1 MSAPNPNLFETSG
14 SKVSEADRVNVLGVG
29 ISAINMDIALKVITD
44 AIRRREKGYICVSDV
59 RSVMEAYDNEYV
71 RRVLN
76 EAMLCTP
83 DGMPLVWLSHVAGR
97 RHVRRVYGPD
107 LMLALC
113 ELSCREGF
121 RHFFYGG
128 SGGTAA
134 QLAAVLQK
142 RFPGLQVT
150 GWYEPPFRPLQPDEE
165 QQLVDM
171 VREQQPDIF
180 WVGLSTPK
188 QDKFMAEYL
197 AKLDVTVMVGVGAA
211 FDFHTGRVK
220 QAPRWMQQWGLE
232 WVFRLYQEPRR
243 LWRRYLRNNPRFLAQ
258 IVLQQ
263 FGLKKFDLRRRATKP
278 AVLVIVENLPVPLDR
293 RVWQEACALRDAG
306 YEVSVICPQSR
317 GFVIPAEK
325 LDGINVYRHWIS
337 EEAGGFSGFF
347 REYGSALWGEW
358 WLAWKAWRRHRFK
371 VIHLCNP
378 PDLLFLI
385 AWPFKLLGV
394 KIVCDVH
401 DLWPE
406 MFEAKFG
413 HRGLFY
419 WVVRTA
425 ERLTYECADV
435 VMATNHSVK
444 NVALTRGKRS
454 AKRVFVVRT
463 APKIKDVDRPV
474 DPALRKGRQLLV
486 GYIGVMGDVDGVNYL
501 IDAADHIINR
511 RGRNDVQFLAM
522 GTGAEYERLLEQRD
536 RLGLKDYVDM
546 PGHVSNEFLF
556 TALRTIDL
564 GVACDPINPYNNH
577 CTMNKVL
584 EYMAFGKPQVMF
596 ATKEGRASAG
606 DAADYVTEN
615 SATKLGDAILKLLD
629 DPARREQMGKL
640 GAERLRTELNW
651 ERSVEQLL
659 RAYETALS

>member
-142 RFPGLQVT
+142 RFRGLQVT

-197 AKLDVTVMVGVGAA
+197 AKLDATVMVGVGAA